1 MTFYY
6 AGLVSLLSLFE
17 MNKLLIHDNE
27 YWLSVHSIVPLVYR

>member
-17 MNKLLIHDNE
+17 MNKLLIHDNGI
-27 YWLSVHSIVPLVYR
+27 LAKRAFYRSACI